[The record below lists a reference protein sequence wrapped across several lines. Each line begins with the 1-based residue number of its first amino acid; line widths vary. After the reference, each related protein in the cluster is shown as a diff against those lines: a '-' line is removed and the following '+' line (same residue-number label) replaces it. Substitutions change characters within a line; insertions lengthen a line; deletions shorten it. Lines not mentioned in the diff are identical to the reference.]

1 VISRLSRVV
10 FLIGASVFLLASTAN
25 AENPI
30 ITQPTDIWFEYT
42 EPTQFIAQ
50 TYQSEGYPSDP
61 QLWLYDEAGELL
73 TTNDDY
79 NGLQSYISMQLQP
92 GRYRLRAGTC
102 CWQPNVWRDGVTWN
116 VQYEL
121 GYGQGAVTT
130 TTVAELPTTTL
141 PQATTTAPPQTTT
154 TSTVPIPQT
163 TTIPSTLPPT
173 TTEPPTTT
181 STSTTTST
189 TSTTTIPETTT
200 TSPPATT
207 TTVQEIPT
215 TTTTSPTTTT
225 TTTMPVTTTISPST
239 TTTTTI
245 APQLEELQTL
255 IEDGLNDEQ
264 ATELATD
271 PAVLE
276 VATAEVAEE
285 IFAAID
291 EEALT
296 PESGLA
302 IVEAVQSASEEVREA
317 FEQEID
323 IFSGNTDTYVPVG
336 SSIPVSQ
343 RRSLIAITTVM
354 MTAPI
359 VTRRK

>member
-1 VISRLSRVV
+1 VINRLSRVV
-10 FLIGASVFLLASTAN
+10 FLIGASVFLLASNAN

-42 EPTQFIAQ
+42 EPTLFVAQ
-50 TYQSEGYPSDP
+50 TYQSPGYNSDP
-61 QLWLYDEAGELL
+61 QLWLYNETGELL
-73 TTNDDY
+73 ISNDDY
-79 NGLQSYISMQLQP
+79 NGLQSYISMQLEP

-102 CWQPNVWRDGVTWN
+102 CHQPDVWRAGGNWN
-116 VQYEL
+116 IQYEL

-130 TTVAELPTTTL
+130 TTSTLPT
-141 PQATTTAPPQTTT
+141 
-154 TSTVPIPQT
+154 PQT
-163 TTIPSTLPPT
+163 TTIPSTLPTT
-173 TTEPPTTT
+173 TTEPTTTT
-181 STSTTTST
+181 SSSTTTTTEPEPTTTTST
-189 TSTTTIPETTT
+189 TSSTTT
-200 TSPPATT
+200 TVPPSTT

-215 TTTTSPTTTT
+215 TTTTTSTTTT

-264 ATELATD
+264 ATELATN

-323 IFSGNTDTYVPVG
+323 IFAGNTDTYVPVG

-354 MTAPI
+354 MTAPV

>member
-1 VISRLSRVV
+1 
-10 FLIGASVFLLASTAN
+10 
-25 AENPI
+25 
-30 ITQPTDIWFEYT
+30 
-42 EPTQFIAQ
+42 
-50 TYQSEGYPSDP
+50 
-61 QLWLYDEAGELL
+61 
-73 TTNDDY
+73 
-79 NGLQSYISMQLQP
+79 
-92 GRYRLRAGTC
+92 
-102 CWQPNVWRDGVTWN
+102 
-116 VQYEL
+116 
-121 GYGQGAVTT
+121 
-130 TTVAELPTTTL
+130 
-141 PQATTTAPPQTTT
+141 
-154 TSTVPIPQT
+154 
-163 TTIPSTLPPT
+163 
-173 TTEPPTTT
+173 
-181 STSTTTST
+181 
-189 TSTTTIPETTT
+189 
-200 TSPPATT
+200 
-207 TTVQEIPT
+207 
-215 TTTTSPTTTT
+215 
-225 TTTMPVTTTISPST
+225 MPVTTTISPST

-264 ATELATD
+264 ATELATN

-323 IFSGNTDTYVPVG
+323 IFAGNTDTYVPVG
-336 SSIPVSQ
+336 SSIPVSE

-354 MTAPI
+354 MTAPV